1 MHIICIILIYTVMI
15 IGSKIKTIREMKN
28 FTQEYVAERLEMSQS
43 NYSRIERNEIN
54 IPVKT
59 LQSLAEIFEL
69 SLTDLIEF
77 DAKYF
82 FNSVNN
88 QTINGDIKS
97 QNNNDYLQKTHEA
110 HIISLTKEIENLK
123 HIISELLLK
132 F

>member
-1 MHIICIILIYTVMI
+1 MHIICIMLIYTVMI

-59 LQSLAEIFEL
+59 FQSLAEIFEL

-110 HIISLTKEIENLK
+110 HIISLTTEIENLK

>member
-1 MHIICIILIYTVMI
+1 MLIYTVMI

-59 LQSLAEIFEL
+59 FQSLAEIFEL

-110 HIISLTKEIENLK
+110 HIISLTTEIENLK